1 MEASEETT
9 EGRRAES
16 LTGIEDISDTGPEV
30 ATEGL
35 FKQSASAVLEDSV
48 ISTVGVSE
56 TLLEVKA
63 VTLTGLGD
71 LW

>member
-1 MEASEETT
+1 MEASEETA
-9 EGRRAES
+9 EGGSAES
-16 LTGIEDISDTGPEV
+16 LADIEDISATGPEV
-30 ATEGL
+30 ATEKL

-63 VTLTGLGD
+63 VTLTGRGD